1 LIARIVDEQPGEIRR
16 LRACIND
23 LVSVLALPALWSG
36 REPRHIIGTLLD
48 VLLRVLAL
56 EFAYARIDG
65 TLDGSPIE
73 LARLPRGRA
82 AVPHAQDVG
91 RALNPWLTAEP
102 TTSPLLIPNPV
113 GEGEIS
119 IALVRSGMQG
129 EIGMLVAGSYRTD
142 FPTNVEALLLGV
154 AANQAA
160 IGLQDARRLNEQ
172 RRATEV
178 LDRRVADR
186 TAELLSANEKL
197 SLEIVQRKHAE
208 KELKKALDEITI
220 LKDQLGYEKRYL
232 EEEIREERGFQEIL
246 GESPALQNNLKQ
258 VAIVAPTDSTV
269 LIQGET
275 GTGKELIA
283 RAIHNLS
290 NRRERTFVKINCA
303 AIATGLLESELFG
316 HEKGAFT
323 GAIAQR
329 MGRFELANGGT
340 MFLDEVGEIPL
351 DLQVKLLRV
360 LQEQEFERL
369 GSSRT
374 VRVDVRLVAASNRD
388 LAQMVEDR
396 EFRSDLYYRLKVFP
410 IMAPPLRERVEDI
423 PSLVEHFTKHHAR
436 HCRRAITSI
445 SPATMA
451 ALCRYHW
458 PGNIRELENLIER
471 SVILS
476 QGRSLEV
483 PLGELKPTDAKTAVA
498 PTLEDI
504 QRQHILRALEEC
516 NWVIAGP
523 TGAAVKLGMK
533 RTSFQYKMQ
542 KLGITRPN

>member
-1 LIARIVDEQPGEIRR
+1 VDEQPGEIRR

-23 LVSVLALPALWSG
+23 LVSMLALPALWNG
-36 REPRHIIGTLLD
+36 HEPRHIMGTLLD
-48 VLLRVLAL
+48 VVLRVLAL
-56 EFAYARIDG
+56 EFAYARIDD
-65 TLDGSPIE
+65 TVDGSPIE
-73 LARLPRGRA
+73 LARLARGQA
-82 AVPHAQDVG
+82 AAPQTKDIG
-91 RALNPWLTAEP
+91 RALNPWLAADP

-113 GEGEIS
+113 GEGECA

-129 EIGMLVAGSYRTD
+129 EIGVLAAGSHRTD
-142 FPTNVEALLLGV
+142 FPTEVEALLLNV

-160 IGLQDARRLNEQ
+160 IGLQEARRLNEQ
-172 RRATEV
+172 RWAAEL
-178 LDRRVADR
+178 LDQRVADR

-197 SLEIVQRKHAE
+197 RLEIVQRKRAE
-208 KELKKALDEITI
+208 EELKKAFDEITI
-220 LKDQLGYEKRYL
+220 LKEQLGHEKRYL
-232 EEEIREERGFQEIL
+232 EEEIRQERGFEEIL
-246 GESPALQNNLKQ
+246 GESPALKKNLKQ

-303 AIATGLLESELFG
+303 AIPTGLLESELFG

-323 GAIAQR
+323 GAVAQR

-340 MFLDEVGEIPL
+340 IFLDEVGEIPL
-351 DLQVKLLRV
+351 ELQVKLLRV

-388 LAQMVEDR
+388 LAQMIEDR

-410 IMAPPLRERVEDI
+410 IIVPPLRERIEDI
-423 PSLVEHFTKHHAR
+423 PILVRHFTEHHAR
-436 HCRRAITSI
+436 RCKRSITNI
-445 SPATMA
+445 SAETMT

-476 QGRSLEV
+476 QGPSLEV
-483 PLGELKPTDAKTAVA
+483 PLGELKHTDAKTAVG
-498 PTLEDI
+498 PTFEDI
-504 QRQHILRALEEC
+504 QRQHILHALDEC

-523 TGAAVKLGMK
+523 SGAALKLGMK
-533 RTSFQYKMQ
+533 RTSLQYKMQ
-542 KLGITRPN
+542 KFGITRPH

>member
-1 LIARIVDEQPGEIRR
+1 MDEQPDEVRR

-48 VLLRVLAL
+48 VVLRVLAL
-56 EFAYARIDG
+56 EFAYARIDDTVEG
-65 TLDGSPIE
+65 TPIE
-73 LARLPRGRA
+73 LVRLPRGPTASPQPR
-82 AVPHAQDVG
+82 DVG
-91 RALNPWLTAEP
+91 RALNPWLAADP

-113 GEGEIS
+113 GEGEIY
-119 IALVRSGMQG
+119 IPLVRSGMQG
-129 EIGMLVAGSYRTD
+129 EIGMLVAGSHRTD
-142 FPTNVEALLLGV
+142 FPSKIDAPLLGV

-160 IGLQDARRLNEQ
+160 IGLQEARRLNEQ
-172 RRATEV
+172 RRAAEV
-178 LDRRVADR
+178 LDQRVADR
-186 TAELLSANEKL
+186 TSELSSANEKL
-197 SLEIVQRKHAE
+197 RLEIIQRKRGE
-208 KELKKALDEITI
+208 EELKKAFDEIQI
-220 LKDQLGYEKRYL
+220 LKDQLAHEKRYL
-232 EEEIREERGFQEIL
+232 EEEIRLERGFEEML

-290 NRRERTFVKINCA
+290 DRRERTFVKINCA
-303 AIATGLLESELFG
+303 AIPTGLLESELFG

-323 GAIAQR
+323 GAVAQR

-351 DLQVKLLRV
+351 ELQVKLLRV

-410 IMAPPLRERVEDI
+410 IMVPPLRERIEDI
-423 PSLVEHFTKHHAR
+423 PILVGHFTEHHAR
-436 HCRRAITSI
+436 RCKRSITNI
-445 SPATMA
+445 SAETMT

-483 PLGELKPTDAKTAVA
+483 PLGELKLAGTQTAVE

-504 QRQHILRALEEC
+504 QRQYILHALDEC
-516 NWVIAGP
+516 KWVIAGRA
-523 TGAAVKLGMK
+523 GAAAKLGMK
-533 RTSFQYKMQ
+533 RTSLQYKMQ
-542 KLGITRPN
+542 KLGIIRPH

>member
-1 LIARIVDEQPGEIRR
+1 VDEQPGEIRR
-16 LRACIND
+16 LQACIND
-23 LVSVLALPALWSG
+23 LVSLLALPALWSG
-36 REPRHIIGTLLD
+36 RDPLHIIGTLLD
-48 VLLRVLAL
+48 VVLRMLAP

-65 TLDGSPIE
+65 TIGGSPIE
-73 LARLPRGRA
+73 LARLARGRA
-82 AVPHAQDVG
+82 ATPQPQDVG
-91 RALNPWLTAEP
+91 KALGPWLAGDL
-102 TTSPLLIPNPV
+102 TTTPLLIRNPV
-113 GEGEIS
+113 GEGEIA
-119 IALVRSGMQG
+119 IARVRLGMQD
-129 EIGMLVAGSYRTD
+129 EIGVLATGSHRTD
-142 FPTNVEALLLGV
+142 FPTKIETLLLGV

-160 IGLQDARRLNEQ
+160 IGLQEARRLNEQ
-172 RRATEV
+172 NRAAEM
-178 LDRRVADR
+178 LEQRVADR
-186 TAELLSANEKL
+186 TSELLAANGKL
-197 SLEIVQRKHAE
+197 SLEIIQRKRAE
-208 KELKKALDEITI
+208 EELKKAFDEITI

-232 EEEIREERGFQEIL
+232 EEEIRQERGFEEIL
-246 GESPALQNNLKQ
+246 GESQALQNNLKQ

-303 AIATGLLESELFG
+303 AIPTGLLESELFG

-351 DLQVKLLRV
+351 ELQVKLLRV

-410 IMAPPLRERVEDI
+410 IMVPPLRERIEDI
-423 PSLVEHFTKHHAR
+423 PILVEHFTKHHAR
-436 HCRRAITSI
+436 HCRRSITSI

-483 PLGELKPTDAKTAVA
+483 PLGELKPTDAKTAVG

-523 TGAAVKLGMK
+523 AGAALKLGMK

-542 KLGITRPN
+542 KLGIIRPH

>member
-1 LIARIVDEQPGEIRR
+1 MGLNRGRASGEIRR
-16 LRACIND
+16 LRACVND

-48 VLLRVLAL
+48 VVLRMLAL
-56 EFAYARIDG
+56 EFAYARIDD
-65 TLDGSPIE
+65 TVDGSPIE
-73 LARLPRGRA
+73 LARLARGRA
-82 AVPHAQDVG
+82 ATPQPQDVG
-91 RALNPWLTAEP
+91 RALNPWLAADP
-102 TTSPLLIPNPV
+102 TISPLRIPNPV
-113 GEGEIS
+113 GEGEIA

-129 EIGMLVAGSYRTD
+129 EIGVLVAGSHRTD
-142 FPTNVEALLLGV
+142 FPTKIEALLLNV

-160 IGLQDARRLNEQ
+160 IGLQEARRLYEH
-172 RRATEV
+172 RRAAEV
-178 LDRRVADR
+178 LDQRVADR

-197 SLEIVQRKHAE
+197 SLEIVQRTRAE
-208 KELKKALDEITI
+208 EELKNAFDEIQI
-220 LKDQLGYEKRYL
+220 LKDQLAHEKRYL
-232 EEEIREERGFQEIL
+232 EEEIRLERGFEEML
-246 GESPALQNNLKQ
+246 GESPALQNILKQ

-290 NRRERTFVKINCA
+290 NRHERTFVKINCA
-303 AIATGLLESELFG
+303 AIPTGLLESELFG

-323 GAIAQR
+323 GAVAQR

-351 DLQVKLLRV
+351 ELQVKLLRV

-396 EFRSDLYYRLKVFP
+396 ELRSDLYYRLKVFP
-410 IMAPPLRERVEDI
+410 IMVPPLRERIADI
-423 PSLVEHFTKHHAR
+423 PILVGHFTEHHAR
-436 HCRRAITSI
+436 RCKRSITNI
-445 SPATMA
+445 SAETMT

-483 PLGELKPTDAKTAVA
+483 PLGELKPAGAKTAVG
-498 PTLEDI
+498 PTFEDI
-504 QRQHILRALEEC
+504 QRQHILHALDEC
-516 NWVIAGP
+516 NWVIAGR
-523 TGAAVKLGMK
+523 TGAAAKLGMK
-533 RTSFQYKMQ
+533 RTSLQYKMQ
-542 KLGITRPN
+542 KLGISRPH

>member
-1 LIARIVDEQPGEIRR
+1 MNNLMS
-16 LRACIND
+16 L
-23 LVSVLALPALWSG
+23 LALPALWSG
-36 REPRHIIGTLLD
+36 REPPHTVGILLD
-48 VLLRVLAL
+48 TILRMLDL
-56 EFAYARIDG
+56 EFAYARIDD
-65 TLDGSPIE
+65 TVDGSVIE
-73 LARLPRGRA
+73 LARFARGRA
-82 AVPHAQDVG
+82 AAPRPQDVG
-91 RALNPWLTAEP
+91 RALNPWLAAEP

-113 GEGEIS
+113 GEGEIA

-129 EIGMLVAGSYRTD
+129 EIGVLAAGSHRTD
-142 FPTNVEALLLGV
+142 FPTKIEALLLNV

-160 IGLQDARRLNEQ
+160 IGLQDAWRLNEQ
-172 RRATEV
+172 KRAAEV
-178 LDRRVADR
+178 LDQRVADR
-186 TAELLSANEKL
+186 TSELVAANEKL
-197 SLEIVQRKHAE
+197 RLEVVQRKRGE
-208 KELKKALDEITI
+208 EELKKAFDEINI
-220 LKDQLGYEKRYL
+220 LKDQLAYEKRYL
-232 EEEIREERGFQEIL
+232 EEEIRLERGFEEML
-246 GESPALQNNLKQ
+246 GESPALQNILKH

-303 AIATGLLESELFG
+303 AIPTGLLESELFG

-323 GAIAQR
+323 GAVAQR

-351 DLQVKLLRV
+351 ELQVKLLRV

-374 VRVDVRLVAASNRD
+374 VRVDVRLIAATNRD
-388 LAQMVEDR
+388 LAQMMEDR

-423 PSLVEHFTKHHAR
+423 PILVGHFTGRHAR
-436 HCRRAITSI
+436 HCKKSISSI
-445 SPATMA
+445 SPETMT

-458 PGNIRELENLIER
+458 PGNIRELENFIER

-476 QGRSLEV
+476 RGPSLEV
-483 PLGELKPTDAKTAVA
+483 PLGELKPAGAKTADA
-498 PTLEDI
+498 ATLEDI
-504 QRQHILRALEEC
+504 QREHILHALDEC
-516 NWVIAGP
+516 NWVISGP
-523 TGAAVKLGMK
+523 TGAAAKLGMK
-533 RTSFQYKMQ
+533 RTSLQYKMQ
-542 KLGITRPN
+542 KLGITRAH

>member
-1 LIARIVDEQPGEIRR
+1 M
-16 LRACIND
+16 
-23 LVSVLALPALWSG
+23 LALPTLWSG
-36 REPRHIIGTLLD
+36 REPRHILGALLD
-48 VLLRVLAL
+48 AVLRMLAL
-56 EFAYARIDG
+56 EFAYARIDDAV
-65 TLDGSPIE
+65 DGSPIE
-73 LARLPRGRA
+73 LARSARGRA
-82 AVPHAQDVG
+82 AITQPQDVG
-91 RALNPWLTAEP
+91 RALSPWLTGDL
-102 TTSPLLIPNPV
+102 TTTPLRIPNPV
-113 GEGEIS
+113 GEGEIAIS
-119 IALVRSGMQG
+119 LVRLGMHG
-129 EIGMLVAGSYRTD
+129 EIGVLAAGSYRTD

-154 AANQAA
+154 AANQAT
-160 IGLQDARRLNEQ
+160 IGLHEARRLNEQ
-172 RRATEV
+172 RRAAEV

-186 TAELLSANEKL
+186 TGELLSANQKL

-232 EEEIREERGFQEIL
+232 EEEIREDRGFKEIL
-246 GESPALQNNLKQ
+246 GQSPALQNNLKQ

-303 AIATGLLESELFG
+303 AIPTGLLESELFG

-388 LAQMVEDR
+388 LAQMVEDQ

-410 IMAPPLRERVEDI
+410 IMVPPLRERVEDI
-423 PSLVEHFTKHHAR
+423 PILVEHFTKHHAR
-436 HCRRAITSI
+436 HCRRTITSI

-483 PLGELKPTDAKTAVA
+483 PLGELKPTDAKTAFA

-516 NWVIAGP
+516 HWVIAGP
-523 TGAAVKLGMK
+523 AGAAVKLGMK

-542 KLGITRPN
+542 KLGITRPH

>member
-1 LIARIVDEQPGEIRR
+1 MDEQPGEIRR

-36 REPRHIIGTLLD
+36 CEPRHIIGTLLN
-48 VLLRVLAL
+48 VVLRVLAL
-56 EFAYARIDG
+56 EFAYARIDDTVEG
-65 TLDGSPIE
+65 TPIE
-73 LARLPRGRA
+73 LVRLPRGPTASPQPR
-82 AVPHAQDVG
+82 DVG
-91 RALNPWLTAEP
+91 RALNPWLAADP

-113 GEGEIS
+113 GEGEIY

-129 EIGMLVAGSYRTD
+129 EIGMLVAGSHRTD
-142 FPTNVEALLLGV
+142 FPSKIDALLLGV

-160 IGLQDARRLNEQ
+160 IGLQEARRLNEQ
-172 RRATEV
+172 RRAAEV
-178 LDRRVADR
+178 LDQRVADR
-186 TAELLSANEKL
+186 TAELSSANEKL
-197 SLEIVQRKHAE
+197 SLEIVQRKRAE
-208 KELKKALDEITI
+208 EELKKALEEITI

-232 EEEIREERGFQEIL
+232 EEEIRQERGFEEML
-246 GESPALQNNLKQ
+246 GESPALQNILKQ
-258 VAIVAPTDSTV
+258 VTIVAPTGSTV

-290 NRRERTFVKINCA
+290 DRRERTFVKINCA
-303 AIATGLLESELFG
+303 AIPTGLLESELFG

-323 GAIAQR
+323 GAVAQR

-351 DLQVKLLRV
+351 ELQVKLLRV

-410 IMAPPLRERVEDI
+410 IMVPPLRDRVEDI
-423 PSLVEHFTKHHAR
+423 PILVGHFTKHHAR
-436 HCRRAITSI
+436 HCKRSITRI
-445 SPATMA
+445 SPETMT

-476 QGRSLEV
+476 QGPSLEV
-483 PLGELKPTDAKTAVA
+483 PLGELKPTDAKTAVG
-498 PTLEDI
+498 PTFEDV
-504 QRQHILRALEEC
+504 QRQHILHALDEC
-516 NWVIAGP
+516 KWVIAGA
-523 TGAAVKLGMK
+523 TGAAAKLGMK
-533 RTSFQYKMQ
+533 RTSLQYKMQ
-542 KLGITRPN
+542 KLGITRPH

>member
-1 LIARIVDEQPGEIRR
+1 VDEQPDEFQR

-23 LVSVLALPALWSG
+23 LVSMLALPALWSG

-48 VLLRVLAL
+48 VVLRVLAL
-56 EFAYARIDG
+56 EFAYARIDD
-65 TLDGSPIE
+65 TVDGLPIE
-73 LARLPRGRA
+73 LVRLARGRA
-82 AVPHAQDVG
+82 TAAEPQDVG
-91 RALNPWLTAEP
+91 RALNPWLTADP
-102 TTSPLLIPNPV
+102 IPSPLRISNPV
-113 GEGEIS
+113 GEGEIA
-119 IALVRSGMQG
+119 IALARLGTDG
-129 EIGMLVAGSYRTD
+129 RIGVLAAGSHRTD
-142 FPTNVEALLLGV
+142 FPTEIEALLLGV

-172 RRATEV
+172 RRAAEV
-178 LDRRVADR
+178 LAQRVAER
-186 TAELLSANEKL
+186 TSELLAANEKL
-197 SLEIVQRKHAE
+197 SLEIVQRKRAE
-208 KELKKALDEITI
+208 EALKKAFDEIQI
-220 LKDQLGYEKRYL
+220 LKDQLGCEKHYL
-232 EEEIREERGFQEIL
+232 EEEIRQERGFEEIL
-246 GESPALQNNLKQ
+246 GESPALQNILKQ

-283 RAIHNLS
+283 RAIHKLS

-303 AIATGLLESELFG
+303 AIPTGLLESELFG

-323 GAIAQR
+323 GAVAQR

-340 MFLDEVGEIPL
+340 IFLDEVGEIPL

-369 GSSRT
+369 GSTRT

-388 LAQMVEDR
+388 LAQMVEDG

-410 IMAPPLRERVEDI
+410 ILIPPLRERVEDI
-423 PSLVEHFTKHHAR
+423 PILVGHFTKHHAR
-436 HCRRAITSI
+436 QCKRSITSI
-445 SPATMA
+445 SPETMT

-476 QGRSLEV
+476 QGQSLEV
-483 PLGELKPTDAKTAVA
+483 PLGELKPAGAKTAVE
-498 PTLEDI
+498 PTFEDI
-504 QRQHILRALEEC
+504 QRQHIVRVLDEC
-516 NWVIAGP
+516 NWVIAGRS
-523 TGAAVKLGMK
+523 GAAAKLGMK
-533 RTSFQYKMQ
+533 RTSLQYKMQ
-542 KLGITRPN
+542 KLGITRPH